1 MSERNETEQLFRQA
15 VSIVWSERKCA
26 TSLIQRKLAI
36 GYNKAAALVER
47 MEHLGIVSAS
57 NHVGKR
63 EVRSPDDLRARLNI
77 RQEVT
82 DIAGD
87 QADQI
92 LLNALVAGFETL
104 PDADTSARDG
114 LSEVRSAFE
123 AAEDV
128 APVDGLEAPDTA
140 RFDGPG
146 SNGGGAAP
154 HTPTDPE
161 SGSPR
166 GPAERGVMPIPEM
179 DGAKF
184 PLNDTG
190 NGQRFA
196 LYCGDD
202 AMYVP
207 RVGWHIWDGKRWKLD
222 PDGIEVRRHAQTIHE
237 WVEREIPYLQLNS
250 AEQRRVDRL
259 ETVRQNLRDF
269 DTAYAE
275 LSDEDRAK
283 KRQDLLTEKDKLNSE
298 LWGRGSTRQRH
309 KTFARSSGNS
319 NAIKNLLSEAV
330 TSLHRDVEDLD
341 ADPLTINTE
350 TGVLRFLRKEN
361 PNYGV
366 EGRTGSKLKCFAEV
380 DMQDHARFVSIEG
393 RNRPQ
398 YITKMMPVEYDPE
411 AKCPKFDAFLERVQP
426 DPDMRACLQRW
437 FGLSM
442 TGEPIQKF
450 LYMYG
455 MGANGKSLLA
465 GLMRRML
472 GDYATMVRIE
482 SLTGKNRKSGSDAT
496 PDLMRLIGARAAIT
510 NEPEEG
516 ERLQEQKVKEMTGG
530 DEMLVRNLHS
540 DFVAFTPYFKLTFTG
555 NHKLEIRGTDD
566 GIWRRPLLFP
576 FDVQIPEH
584 ERDEKLG
591 DKLFDEER
599 SGILNWMIAGL
610 LDYLEGGLQEP
621 DQVLEATEEY
631 RKDSDPIGD
640 FLASACEMDGGTDF
654 LAARDLVDACYLYL
668 LENTAHAWQPG
679 NLQRKLKERN
689 GKYMHPTSGK
699 SYTRHKRNGVWGYS
713 GIRLTDDMR
722 RRLND
727 APRDQKGLP
736 QLRKDDGGIGPA
748 DQDYPQ

>member
-1 MSERNETEQLFRQA
+1 MTGNIDQEEQFRQA
-15 VSIVWSERKCA
+15 VMLVWAEGKCS
-26 TSLIQRKLAI
+26 TSLVQRKLAI
-36 GYNKAAALVER
+36 GYNRAAGLVER
-47 MEHLGIVSAS
+47 METLGIVSAS

-63 EVRSPDDLRARLNI
+63 EVRSPDDIRAALNI
-77 RQEVT
+77 RQEIT
-82 DIAGD
+82 DIAGEE
-87 QADQI
+87 AGKI
-92 LLNALVAGFETL
+92 LLNALVEGLRTL
-104 PDADTSARDG
+104 PEEPKTQPDG

-123 AAEDV
+123 SAEDV
-128 APVDGLEAPDTA
+128 TPADGLTPPDDG
-140 RFDGPG
+140 RFDGPSYG
-146 SNGGGAAP
+146 DDGP
-154 HTPTDPE
+154 PPRTPDLP
-161 SGSPR
+161 
-166 GPAERGVMPIPEM
+166 MPEM
-179 DGAKF
+179 DGAKL

-202 AMYVP
+202 AMFVP

-222 PDGIEVRRHAQTIHE
+222 PDGIAVRRHAQTIHE
-237 WVEREIPYLQLNS
+237 RIEKEISHLQLNS

-259 ETVRQNLRDF
+259 ETIRVDLRDF
-269 DTAYAE
+269 DKTFVD
-275 LSDEDRAK
+275 LSDEERIE
-283 KRQDLLTEKDKLNSE
+283 KRQNLVAEKDKLNSE

-309 KTFARSSGNS
+309 KAFARSAGNS
-319 NAIKNLLSEAV
+319 NAIKNLLAEAV

-341 ADPLTINTE
+341 ADPLTVNTE
-350 TGVLRFLRKEN
+350 TGILRFVRKDN
-361 PNYGV
+361 PNFGV
-366 EGRTGSKLKCFAEV
+366 AGATGSSLKCFAEV
-380 DMQDHARFVSIEG
+380 EIEEHTRVVSIEG

-398 YITKMMPVEYDPE
+398 YITKMMPAAYDPD

-426 DPDMRACLQRW
+426 DPAMRACLQRW

-576 FDVQIPEH
+576 FDVQIPEN

-591 DKLFDEER
+591 DKLFEEER

-621 DQVLEATEEY
+621 AQVLEATEEY
-631 RKDSDPIGD
+631 RKDSDPVGD
-640 FLASACEMDGGTDF
+640 FLATGCEIDGGTDF

-689 GKYMHPTSGK
+689 GKYMHPATGK
-699 SYTRHKRNGVWGYS
+699 SYTRHKRNGTWGYS
-713 GIRLTDDMR
+713 GIRLTNDMR
-722 RRLND
+722 DRLAD
-727 APRDQKGLP
+727 APRDPKGLP
-736 QLRKDDGGIGPA
+736 MLRKDGSSGSSPHSEG
-748 DQDYPQ
+748 YPL